1 MGAVKTNRRR
11 TALSWSMGYEF
22 RYGIAE
28 WTYKYLRVFMERSEL
43 NNRRKMAGLPLI
55 RRVKS

>member
-1 MGAVKTNRRR
+1 
-11 TALSWSMGYEF
+11 MGYEF

-55 RRVKS
+55 RRAKS